1 MKKTLLTLLVAYT
14 ITTAAMFTSCT
25 KLSEQP
31 SQSQQILGK
40 WTMQTAIDNYTTL
53 GTNQKDT
60 TAFTSADY
68 FDFKA
73 DGTVSIME
81 STKAYNGKWK
91 ITNNKLVFTN
101 TNYVDFDGGFNI
113 TTLTSTRL
121 KIHYFQTDSTSTL
134 DQILNFSK

>member
-1 MKKTLLTLLVAYT
+1 MLLACTVAMT
-14 ITTAAMFTSCT
+14 SVLTACT
-25 KLSEQP
+25 RLSQQP

-40 WTMQTAIDNYTTL
+40 WTMQTAIGNYTTL
-53 GTNQKDT
+53 GTNHKDT
-60 TAFTSADY
+60 TAFTPADY

-81 STKAYNGKWK
+81 SAHAYNGNWK
-91 ITNNKLVFTN
+91 ITNNKLLFTN
-101 TNYVDFDGGFNI
+101 TNYVDFDGGFDI

-134 DQILNFSK
+134 DQTLNFSK